1 MTKLEELREAYHLS
15 SKEYERVKYVE
26 PDVRAFL
33 AFADYN
39 RARAAYRLAFKE
51 YDKVK
56 DDGLVAY
63 LAFAACNKARAAYHK
78 ELERLDD

>member
-15 SKEYERVKYVE
+15 SKEYDRLKYVE

-39 RARAAYRLAFKE
+39 RARAAY
-51 YDKVK
+51 
-56 DDGLVAY
+56 
-63 LAFAACNKARAAYHK
+63 HK